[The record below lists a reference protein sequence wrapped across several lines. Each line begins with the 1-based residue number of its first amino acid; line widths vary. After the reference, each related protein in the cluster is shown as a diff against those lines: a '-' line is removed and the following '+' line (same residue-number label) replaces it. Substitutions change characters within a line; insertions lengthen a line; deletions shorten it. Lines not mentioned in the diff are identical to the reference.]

1 MPTYNDYPQ
10 SAVKAAK
17 KALKHKEENGS
28 SCGTRVGW
36 FRANQ
41 IANKEGLDL
50 SEIKR
55 TFSFL
60 SRAEVYNQG
69 KFIDEDGSEVCG
81 SIMFAAWGGETMK
94 GWAERKINE
103 LKEENSI
110 LEDMEKRSINFEL
123 RAKPESRTIYGT
135 ATVFNSAYD
144 MGWYEEEMDSEALSN
159 ADLNDVVALFNHD
172 QNMVLARTSS
182 GTLKLNVTGN
192 AMEYEFEAPNT
203 TLGND
208 LLEMVRRGDVYQSSF
223 AFTVDKENWQEN
235 TGNKP
240 KRIIRSIKKVYD
252 VSPVTYPAN
261 PDTMVAKRSYEATL
275 QIDEDLQKV
284 IDISVKSEIN
294 IQNEL
299 RRNALHLIK
308 LKQF

>member
-10 SAVKAAK
+10 SAVRAAK

-60 SRAEVYNQG
+60 SRAEVYNQN
-69 KFIDEDGSEVCG
+69 KYFDEDGSEICG
-81 SIMFAAWGGETMK
+81 SIMYDAWGGETMK

-110 LEDMEKRSINFEL
+110 SIDMEKRSINFEL
-123 RAKPESRTIYGT
+123 RAKPESRTIFGT

-144 MGWYEEEMDSEALSN
+144 MGWYEEEMDTEALAN
-159 ADLNDVVALFNHD
+159 ADMKDVVALFNHD

-223 AFTVDKENWQEN
+223 AFTVDKEKWEEN

-261 PDTMVAKRSYEATL
+261 QDTMVAKRSYEATKD
-275 QIDEDLQKV
+275 IDEDLQKV
-284 IDISVKSEIN
+284 IEISVKSDIR
-294 IQNEL
+294 IQQEL
-299 RRNALHLIK
+299 RRNALHLNK
-308 LKQF
+308 LKTI

>member
-10 SAVKAAK
+10 SAVRAAK

-60 SRAEVYNQG
+60 SRAEVYNQN
-69 KFIDEDGSEVCG
+69 KYFDENGSEICG
-81 SIMFAAWGGETMK
+81 SIMYDAWGGETMK

-110 LEDMEKRSINFEL
+110 SIDMEKRSINFEL
-123 RAKPESRTIYGT
+123 RAKPESRTIFGT

-144 MGWYEEEMDSEALSN
+144 MGWYDEEMAPESLNEA
-159 ADLNDVVALFNHD
+159 DMKDVVALFNHD

-192 AMEYEFEAPNT
+192 SMEYEFEAPNT

-208 LLEMVRRGDVYQSSF
+208 LLEMVKRGDVYQSSF
-223 AFTVDKENWQEN
+223 AFTVEAEDWQERS
-235 TGNKP
+235 GMKP
-240 KRIIRSIKKVYD
+240 KRVIRSIKKVYD

-261 PDTMVAKRSYEATL
+261 PDTMVAKRSYEATKE
-275 QIDEDLQKV
+275 IDEDLKKV
-284 IDISVKSEIN
+284 IEISVKSEIN

-299 RRNALHLIK
+299 RRNALHLLN
-308 LKQF
+308 LKTK

>member
-1 MPTYNDYPQ
+1 MPIYNDYPQ
-10 SAVKAAK
+10 SAVRAAK
-17 KALKHKEENGS
+17 KALKHKEDNGS
-28 SCGTRVGW
+28 DCGTRVGW
-36 FRANQ
+36 FRASQ

-69 KFIDEDGSEVCG
+69 KFTDEDGKEICG
-81 SIMFAAWGGETMK
+81 SVMYAAWGGETMK

-103 LKEENSI
+103 LQEENSI
-110 LEDMEKRSINFEL
+110 SLDMEKRSINFEL
-123 RAKPESRTIYGT
+123 RAKPESRTIFGT
-135 ATVFNSAYD
+135 ATVFNSSYD
-144 MGWYEEEMDSEALSN
+144 MGWYDEEMSADSLNEA
-159 ADLNDVVALFNHD
+159 DMNDVVALFNHD
-172 QNMVLARTSS
+172 MNMVLARTSS

-192 AMEYEFEAPNT
+192 AMEYEFDAPNT

-208 LLEMVRRGDVYQSSF
+208 LLEMVKRGDVYQSSF
-223 AFTVDKENWQEN
+223 AFTVEAEDWQERS
-235 TGNKP
+235 GMKP
-240 KRIIRSIKKVYD
+240 KRVIRSIKKVYD

-261 PDTMVAKRSYEATL
+261 PDTMVAKRTYEATKE
-275 QIDEDLQKV
+275 IDKDLQTI

-299 RRNALHLIK
+299 RRNALHLLN
-308 LKQF
+308 LKTK

>member
-10 SAVKAAK
+10 SAVRAAK

-60 SRAEVYNQG
+60 SRAEVYNQN
-69 KFIDEDGSEVCG
+69 KYFDEDGSEICG
-81 SIMFAAWGGETMK
+81 SIMYDAWGGETMK

-110 LEDMEKRSINFEL
+110 STDMEKRSINFEL
-123 RAKPESRTIYGT
+123 RAKPESRTIFGT

-144 MGWYEEEMDSEALSN
+144 MGWYEEEMDTEALAN
-159 ADLNDVVALFNHD
+159 ADMNDVVALFNHD

-223 AFTVDKENWQEN
+223 AFTVDKEKWEEN

-261 PDTMVAKRSYEATL
+261 PDTMVAKRSYEATKE
-275 QIDEDLQKV
+275 IDEDLLKV

-299 RRNALHLIK
+299 RRNALHLIN
-308 LKQF
+308 LKQL

>member
-10 SAVKAAK
+10 SAVRAAK
-17 KALKHKEENGS
+17 KALKHKEDNGS
-28 SCGTRVGW
+28 DCGTRVGW
-36 FRANQ
+36 FRASQ

-69 KFIDEDGSEVCG
+69 KFTDEDGKEICG
-81 SIMFAAWGGETMK
+81 SVMYAAWGGETMK

-110 LEDMEKRSINFEL
+110 SLDMEKRSINFEL
-123 RAKPESRTIYGT
+123 RAKPESRTIFGT

-144 MGWYEEEMDSEALSN
+144 MGWYDEEMSAESLNEA
-159 ADLNDVVALFNHD
+159 DMKDVVALFNHD
-172 QNMVLARTSS
+172 MNMVLARTSS
-182 GTLKLNVTGN
+182 GTLKLNLTGD

-208 LLEMVRRGDVYQSSF
+208 LLEMVKRGDVYQSSF
-223 AFTVDKENWQEN
+223 AFTVETEDWQERK
-235 TGNKP
+235 GMKP
-240 KRIIRSIKKVYD
+240 KRVIRSIKKVYD

-261 PDTMVAKRSYEATL
+261 PDTMVAKRSYDATKE
-275 QIDEDLQKV
+275 IDKDLQTI

-299 RRNALHLIK
+299 RRNALHLLN
-308 LKQF
+308 LKTK

>member
-10 SAVKAAK
+10 SAVRAAK

-60 SRAEVYNQG
+60 SRAAVYNQN
-69 KFIDEDGSEVCG
+69 KYFDDDGNEICG
-81 SIMFAAWGGETMK
+81 SIMYDAWGGETMK

-103 LKEENSI
+103 ITEEKNSDI
-110 LEDMEKRSINFEL
+110 AMEQRSINFEL

-135 ATVFNSAYD
+135 ATVFNNAYD
-144 MGWYEEEMDSEALSN
+144 MGWYDEEMDKDVLKDTDLS
-159 ADLNDVVALFNHD
+159 DVVALFNHD
-172 QNMVLARTSS
+172 QNAVLARTKS
-182 GTLKLNVTGN
+182 GTLKLKITDD
-192 AMEYEFEAPNT
+192 AMEYEFDAPNT
-203 TLGND
+203 SLGND
-208 LLEMVRRGDVYQSSF
+208 LIEMVRRGDVYQSSF
-223 AFTVDKENWQEN
+223 AFTVEKESWQEQS
-235 TGNKP
+235 GMKP
-240 KRIIRSIKKVYD
+240 KRLIRSIKKVYD

-261 PDTMVAKRSYEATL
+261 PDTMVAKRSYEYTKN
-275 QIDEDLQKV
+275 IDDELDNLNQ
-284 IDISVKSEIN
+284 EIN
-294 IQNEL
+294 KQIIIENEI
-299 RRNALHLIK
+299 RRNALHLNQ
-308 LKQF
+308 LKTL

>member
-10 SAVKAAK
+10 SAVRAAK

-60 SRAEVYNQG
+60 SRAEVYNQN
-69 KFIDEDGSEVCG
+69 KYFDEDGSEICG
-81 SIMFAAWGGETMK
+81 SIMYDAWGGETMK

-110 LEDMEKRSINFEL
+110 SIDMEKRSINIEL
-123 RAKPESRTIYGT
+123 RAKPESRTIFGT

-144 MGWYEEEMDSEALSN
+144 MGWYEEEMDTEALAN
-159 ADLNDVVALFNHD
+159 ADMKDVVALFNHD

-223 AFTVDKENWQEN
+223 AFVVDKEKWEEN

-261 PDTMVAKRSYEATL
+261 PDTMVAKRSYEATKD
-275 QIDEDLQKV
+275 IDEDLKKV
-284 IDISVKSEIN
+284 IEISVKSDIR
-294 IQNEL
+294 IQQEL
-299 RRNALHLIK
+299 RRNALHLNK
-308 LKQF
+308 LKTI

>member
-1 MPTYNDYPQ
+1 MAHSDYPE
-10 SAVKAAK
+10 AATNAAK
-17 KALKHKEENGS
+17 KARRHKEENGS
-28 SCGTRVGW
+28 GCGTSVGW
-36 FRANQ
+36 IRARQ
-41 IANKEGLDL
+41 LANRESL
-50 SEIKR
+50 SDDEVIR
-55 TFSFL
+55 TYSFL
-60 SRAEVYNQG
+60 SRAKVYDQG
-69 KFIDEDGSEVCG
+69 KYFDENDNEICG
-81 SIMFAAWGGETMK
+81 SIMYDAWGGSSMLP
-94 GWAERKINE
+94 WAESRANKIMDERSKDN
-103 LKEENSI
+103 N
-110 LEDMEKRSINFEL
+110 MEKRSINFEL
-123 RAKPESRTIYGT
+123 RAKPESRTIFGT

-144 MGWYEEEMDSEALSN
+144 MGWYEEEMDSEALKN

-235 TGNKP
+235 TGYKP

>member
-10 SAVKAAK
+10 SAVRAAK
-17 KALKHKEENGS
+17 KALKHKEDNGS
-28 SCGTRVGW
+28 DCGTRVGW
-36 FRANQ
+36 FRASQ

-69 KFIDEDGSEVCG
+69 KFTDEDGKEICG
-81 SIMFAAWGGETMK
+81 SVMYAAWGGETMK

-110 LEDMEKRSINFEL
+110 SIDMEKRSINFEL
-123 RAKPESRTIYGT
+123 RAKPESRTIFGT
-135 ATVFNSAYD
+135 ATVFNSSYD
-144 MGWYEEEMDSEALSN
+144 MGWYDEEMSPESLNEA
-159 ADLNDVVALFNHD
+159 DMKDVVALFNHD
-172 QNMVLARTSS
+172 MNMVLARTSS

-208 LLEMVRRGDVYQSSF
+208 LLEMVKRGDVYQSSF
-223 AFTVDKENWQEN
+223 AFT
-235 TGNKP
+235 
-240 KRIIRSIKKVYD
+240 
-252 VSPVTYPAN
+252 
-261 PDTMVAKRSYEATL
+261 AKYVL
-275 QIDEDLQKV
+275 W
-284 IDISVKSEIN
+284 ISIN
-294 IQNEL
+294 I
-299 RRNALHLIK
+299 LIK
-308 LKQF
+308 I